1 MRKFKIFYHD
11 NSGPKCEEFE
21 GRGIS
26 FRDDFVI
33 IHGEFLEDTDG
44 PNKVVIAI
52 PTDCIYS
59 VEEID

>member
-21 GRGIS
+21 GTEIWFEPKWLKLIAPHNS
-26 FRDDFVI
+26 LYKI
-33 IHGEFLEDTDG
+33 
-44 PNKVVIAI
+44 VVAI
-52 PTDCIYS
+52 PTDAIYS